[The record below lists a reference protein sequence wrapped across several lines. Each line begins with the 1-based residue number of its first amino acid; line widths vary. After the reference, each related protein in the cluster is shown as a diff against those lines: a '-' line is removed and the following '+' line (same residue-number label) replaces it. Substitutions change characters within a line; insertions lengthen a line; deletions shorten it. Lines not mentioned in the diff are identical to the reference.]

1 MPKIVDHDERRQ
13 QHLEA
18 LWRLLERDGA
28 GAISIRHLAE
38 EAGESKSNIATYF
51 PSRTDILYA
60 AVSQVWERN
69 LQRASSLDLTDGSLA
84 TAVEAVMIAIPD
96 SPERRRQASVWML
109 LLAEN
114 TQSPEA
120 RELLATLDGR
130 VRRAVRTALG
140 TWQSTGL
147 VHVARDLDL
156 EAMRLHAL
164 IDGLSL
170 HTLHT
175 PDGIPADRL
184 RAIVNEHLSDLAGPP
199 RRDSH

>member
-28 GAISIRHLAE
+28 GAVSIRHLAE
-38 EAGESKSNIATYF
+38 EAG
-51 PSRTDILYA
+51 
-60 AVSQVWERN
+60 
-69 LQRASSLDLTDGSLA
+69 
-84 TAVEAVMIAIPD
+84 
-96 SPERRRQASVWML
+96 
-109 LLAEN
+109 
-114 TQSPEA
+114 
-120 RELLATLDGR
+120 ELLATLDGR

-170 HTLHT
+170 HALHI
-175 PDGIPADRL
+175 PDGIPAARL
-184 RAIVNEHLSDLAGPP
+184 RAIVAEHLSDLAGPP